1 MTQII
6 HRKSS
11 KILIPDGFYK
21 NSPLLW
27 SDVHNLCEMRDA
39 LSLKWWAEVEIRFI
53 DQWGKPIYYIW
64 DQKANIVLA
73 NYIQT
78 QYPGTQISFESSAN
92 MIEFDTGLCET
103 YSELTEQLQ
112 YIQAIKEDIL
122 SRFNIFEW
130 KARVEEHELS
140 EHFINPIDDEI
151 LKLIEEHGYEQAEE
165 LTTKRS
171 EEKKRNSGLRLS
183 PMKWIQYILPLQ
195 KELWTKILP
204 YTKTT
209 SQQLTLSSSD
219 PEVTLWLHAQLLN
232 TIYEYRHQ
240 YKHFKHRTDKRW
252 DQRKKVVNY
261 RVEHDLWVKSGYEPK
276 FPGSDYRKY
285 FKKNYFENHVK
296 DNYRIG
302 DIEKFVM
309 SHGPQSKKFSLDEWW
324 NPIPRTEF
332 RLQDTMENTIDAL
345 HNLEYIFELLLKS
358 PHKNNPMYN
367 YKYSDI

>member
-11 KILIPDGFYK
+11 KILVPDGFYK

-27 SDVHNLCEMRDA
+27 YNINNLSAMREA
-39 LSLKWWAEVEIRFI
+39 LQLRWWAEVEVRYI
-53 DQWGKPIYYIW
+53 DQSGKPVYYIW
-64 DQKANIVLA
+64 NKKTNIVLA
-73 NYIQT
+73 NHIQT
-78 QYPGTQISFESSAN
+78 NYPNTQISFESSAN

-103 YSELTEQLQ
+103 YSELLEQLQ
-112 YIQAIKEDIL
+112 YIQSIKDNIL
-122 SRFNIFEW
+122 NTFHLCEW
-130 KARVEEHELS
+130 KARVEESELS
-140 EHFINPIDDEI
+140 EPFVNPIDDEI
-151 LKLIEEHGYEQAEE
+151 LEIINIHGYNEAEMIIA
-165 LTTKRS
+165 
-171 EEKKRNSGLRLS
+171 KRNDQKKWEAWVRLS

-195 KELWTKILP
+195 EELWSKILP

-209 SQQLTLSSSD
+209 SQQLTLSSKD
-219 PEVTLWLHAQLLN
+219 PEITLWLHAQLLN
-232 TIYEYRHQ
+232 TIYEYRYQH
-240 YKHFKHRTDKRW
+240 KHFKHRTDKRW
-252 DQRKKVVNY
+252 NQRRKVVNY
-261 RVEHDLWVKSGYEPK
+261 RAEHNLWVKSGYEPK

-285 FKKNYFENHVK
+285 FKKNYFENHIK

-332 RLQDTMENTIDAL
+332 RLQDSMENTLDAL
-345 HNLEYIFELLLKS
+345 HNLEYIFELMLQS

-367 YKYSDI
+367 YRYSDI